1 MIQAYKVGK
10 STPEKVCKPRYRL
23 EDNMSFGYKI
33 EKHIA
38 TLSETDKGYSKEL
51 NLISYRDRLPTLDI
65 RRWRRTDEGEQM
77 LKGIS
82 ITNDEAR
89 ALRDALNKLDL

>member
-1 MIQAYKVGK
+1 MNFEYAI
-10 STPEKVCKPRYRL
+10 TE
-23 EDNMSFGYKI
+23 
-33 EKHIA
+33 HIA
-38 TLSETDKGYSKEL
+38 TLSETDKGYTVEL
-51 NLISYRDRLPTLDI
+51 NRVAFRGRLPKLDI

-82 ITNDEAR
+82 LTNDEAK